1 MDGPATLQGP
11 IEEIARKE
19 AEEAEDLLNDLGISV
34 TLLSLPSYIL
44 LLFQWNDHNISSSFS
59 LLLFSHFC
67 LLLLLLNLLFWL
79 MDLFFVSTPS
89 ALLECIYMWLLSL
102 IENSALWCQYVNSNA
117 LPFLSLI
124 SINFRVFLVKAHC
137 SNISWCFSESLFGKE
152 FIPRYILQPYVKS

>member
-44 LLFQWNDHNISSSFS
+44 LLFQWNDHNLTSSFS

-67 LLLLLLNLLFWL
+67 FLLLVLNLLFWL
-79 MDLFFVSTPS
+79 MDLFFVLTP
-89 ALLECIYMWLLSL
+89 ALLECIYMWFLNL
-102 IENSALWCQYVNSNA
+102 IENSALRA
-117 LPFLSLI
+117 
-124 SINFRVFLVKAHC
+124 
-137 SNISWCFSESLFGKE
+137 NI
-152 FIPRYILQPYVKS
+152 